1 MTDDEFDRWCCVI
14 DRAIKGEHIT
24 IVCRD
29 MRAATYDFRDC
40 LAVCD
45 AIGLA
50 YHARKQVGRCLI
62 LIGDEIDDG
71 AIDFST
77 MDAER
82 RKSGDRRDLF
92 HLEGEVNVDYG
103 QGHKQHP

>member
-1 MTDDEFDRWCCVI
+1 MMSLT
-14 DRAIKGEHIT
+14 AG
-24 IVCRD
+24 
-29 MRAATYDFRDC
+29 AARLTKQSKASTSRYDFKDC

-92 HLEGEVNVDYG
+92 HLEGEVNVDYR